1 MAGHMYVAMIPV
13 KTEGRI
19 KWKNWKWRQENIK
32 GAEAD
37 STDPC
42 LAQDCL

>member
-19 KWKNWKWRQENIK
+19 KWKNWKWRQEQPGSN
-32 GAEAD
+32 GSSSGEGR
-37 STDPC
+37 
-42 LAQDCL
+42 